1 MSHRELQACL
11 SRLYVDDAFLRL
23 YEVQPETIFNQY
35 TLTQE
40 ERDTISA
47 IEYQSLRIFASSLRG
62 KKKNYIQKA
71 YPALFAVDDRVITNY
86 YCRFYDLRRIAP
98 NDDSLDLILR
108 FGTFMEESL
117 LEHPDVPSYT
127 SDLAR
132 YERLKIWAIRNP
144 DGKAPDSW
152 NSDQAEGDQ
161 EEAAKEPF
169 TLETVPWIPDD
180 IRVGEF
186 NHDIISIYKNIR
198 RGEEVENPDPKPCSL
213 VFKRPR
219 GDQDKKIFKISSDT
233 HRLLEFCDHR
243 GTIGDI
249 VEHYNRKVGDDL
261 SEPILGAFEHL
272 RKLGVVEG

>member
-23 YEVQPETIFNQY
+23 YEVQPETIFSQY

-47 IEYQSLRIFASSLRG
+47 IDYQSLRIFASSLRG
-62 KKKNYIQKA
+62 KKKSYIQKA
-71 YPALFAVDDRVITNY
+71 YPALFAVDDRVITQY

-117 LEHPDVPSYT
+117 FEHPEVPSFT

-132 YERLKIWAIRNP
+132 YERLKIWAIRSP
-144 DGKAPDSW
+144 DGQAPDSW
-152 NSDQAEGDQ
+152 NRTKKHEP
-161 EEAAKEPF
+161 EAAAEKQPF
-169 TLETVPWIPDD
+169 TLDTVPWIPDD

-186 NHDIISIYKNIR
+186 EHDIISIYKNIR
-198 RGEEVENPDPKPCSL
+198 RGEDVENPGPKACSL

-219 GDQDKKIFKISSDT
+219 GEQDKKIFNISPDT
-233 HRLLEFCDHR
+233 HRLLELCDHR
-243 GTIGDI
+243 GSIGEI
-249 VEHYNRKVGDDL
+249 VEHYHRKIGDDL
-261 SEPILGAFEHL
+261 SESILEAFEHL

>member
-11 SRLYVDDAFLRL
+11 ARLYVDDAFLRL
-23 YEVQPETIFNQY
+23 YEVQPETIFSQY

-62 KKKNYIQKA
+62 KKKNYMLKA
-71 YPALFAVDDRVITNY
+71 YPALFAVNDRVITNF

-98 NDDSLDLILR
+98 NDDSLDLVLR
-108 FGTFMEESL
+108 FGVFMEESL
-117 LEHPDVPSYT
+117 LGHEDLPSYT

-144 DGKAPDSW
+144 DGQSPETRSGPVDEIGK
-152 NSDQAEGDQ
+152 
-161 EEAAKEPF
+161 EERAPF

-186 NHDIISIYKNIR
+186 NNEIISIYKNLR
-198 RGEEVENPDPKPCSL
+198 RGEEVENPDPTPCSL

-219 GDQDKKIFKISSDT
+219 GGQEKKIFKISSDT

-243 GTIGDI
+243 GTIGEI
-249 VEHYNRKVGDDL
+249 VEHYSRKTGDDL
-261 SEPILGAFEHL
+261 SEPILGAFAHL